1 MIRINL
7 LPEEFRRSERTA
19 PKVFAATLAAVI
31 LVCSVFGWFSYVYF
45 GELGRLDMERR
56 SVEETLTSKT
66 ERANYYDALV
76 REKKDYEKRASTIQS
91 IGKSRILWTEIL
103 DQLLDVVNNDGNTD
117 RHLAWFKS
125 IDVKGGNDKN
135 GPTIAMPGLV
145 QGNSFQK
152 VADFNDDVE
161 NAAFYGDVKDKTAP
175 GGEVTTDKRR
185 TPPDAVTFNLR
196 LQFRP
201 VKDWVKNHKGQK
213 PARK

>member
-56 SVEETLTSKT
+56 SVEETLVSKT
-66 ERANYYDALV
+66 ERANYFDTLV

-91 IGKSRILWTEIL
+91 IGKSRILWTEII
-103 DQLLDVVNNDGNTD
+103 DQVLDVVNNDGNTD
-117 RHLAWFKS
+117 RHLAWFKG
-125 IDVKGGNDKN
+125 IDMKGGNDKT
-135 GPTIAMPGLV
+135 GPTISMPGWV

-152 VADFNDDVE
+152 VADFNEDVE
-161 NAAFYGDVKDKTAP
+161 NATFYGDVKDKAAP
-175 GGEVTTDKRR
+175 GGEVTRDPRR
-185 TPPDAVTFNLR
+185 SPPEAVNFQLKLN
-196 LQFRP
+196 FFP
-201 VKDWVKNHKGQK
+201 VKDWAKNSKGPK